1 MKINKLLSAAAL
13 MVMLAINPAVAQ
25 ETQERPAIVGL
36 HIATK
41 HDKTGFCEF
50 NPGIYMETSKGVTL
64 GVYKNSECNT
74 SGYAGYTFETR
85 PYGPV
90 RLGLMLGGVIG
101 YTAFPVA
108 PMVIPSVSVDFSGNR
123 NTGWGMRAAYLPK
136 FGNMG
141 SRAVHFSLEKRF

>member
-1 MKINKLLSAAAL
+1 MKINKIISIAL
-13 MVMLAINPAVAQ
+13 LAIAFSATPVIAQ
-25 ETQERPAIVGL
+25 ETKERPAIVGL

-50 NPGIYMETSKGVTL
+50 NPGLYIETSKGVTV
-64 GVYKNSECNT
+64 GFYKNSECNT

-101 YTAFPVA
+101 YNAFPVA
-108 PMVIPSVSVDFSGNR
+108 PMVIPSVSVGFSGDR
-123 NTGWGMRAAYLPK
+123 NKGWGVRASYLPK

-141 SRAVHFSLEKRF
+141 SRAVHLSLEKRF